1 MNKTLLVKLKVN
13 GEWIEA
19 WAPERQTLLDFIREE
34 LNLTGTK
41 KGCGAGDCGS
51 CVVLIDG
58 RATTTCT
65 LSVSKVQGREITT
78 IEGLANGTH
87 LHPIQEAFIEA
98 GAIQCGYCTPGM
110 VLQAKDLLD
119 RVPDPTEQEI
129 KEAIDGHICR
139 CTGYI
144 KIVEAIRLA
153 SRKSKKVGA
162 GIKGGLKP

>member
-1 MNKTLLVKLKVN
+1 MKKTLLVKFKVN

-19 WAPERQTLLDFIREE
+19 RVTERQTLLDFIRED

-58 RATTTCT
+58 HARTTCN
-65 LSVSKVQGREITT
+65 LPVSKVQGQEITT
-78 IEGLANGTH
+78 IEGLARGTR
-87 LHPIQEAFIEA
+87 LHPIQEAFVET

-119 RVPDPTEQEI
+119 HVPDPTEQEI

-139 CTGYI
+139 CTGYV
-144 KIVEAIRLA
+144 KIIEAIKLA
-153 SRKSKKVGA
+153 SERV
-162 GIKGGLKP
+162 KGSVQE

>member
-1 MNKTLLVKLKVN
+1 MERSMVVKLKVN

-19 WAPERQTLLDFIREE
+19 RVSPRRTLLDFIRED

-41 KGCGAGDCGS
+41 KGCGRGDCGA

-58 RATTTCT
+58 RARTTCN
-65 LSVSKVQGREITT
+65 LLVSKAQGREITT
-78 IEGLANGTH
+78 IEGLARATR
-87 LHPIQEAFIEA
+87 LDPVQEAFIEA

-119 RVPDPTEQEI
+119 RVPHPTDREI

-139 CTGYI
+139 CTGYV

-153 SRKSKKVGA
+153 SER
-162 GIKGGLKP
+162 ITKGGRGP

>member
-1 MNKTLLVKLKVN
+1 MVVKLKVN

-19 WAPERQTLLDFIREE
+19 RVTERQTLLDFIRGE

-51 CVVLIDG
+51 CVVLING
-58 RATTTCT
+58 RASTSCT
-65 LSVSKVQGREITT
+65 LPVSKVQGQEITT
-78 IEGLANGTH
+78 IEGLARGRR

-119 RVPDPTEQEI
+119 HVPDPTEQEI

-139 CTGYI
+139 CTGYV

-153 SRKSKKVGA
+153 SERMKGA
-162 GIKGGLKP
+162 GRGMEGGSLP

>member
-1 MNKTLLVKLKVN
+1 MKKTLLVKFKVN

-19 WAPERQTLLDFIREE
+19 RVTERQTLLDFIRED

-58 RATTTCT
+58 RARTTCN
-65 LSVSKVQGREITT
+65 LPVSKVQGQEITT
-78 IEGLANGTH
+78 IEGLARGTR
-87 LHPIQEAFIEA
+87 LHPIQEAFIET

-119 RVPDPTEQEI
+119 RIPDPTEQEI

-139 CTGYI
+139 CTGYV
-144 KIVEAIRLA
+144 KIIEAIKLA
-153 SRKSKKVGA
+153 SERV
-162 GIKGGLKP
+162 KGPVKG

>member
-1 MNKTLLVKLKVN
+1 MEKKLVVKLKVN

-19 WAPERQTLLDFIREE
+19 RVRQRQTLLDFIRED

-41 KGCGAGDCGS
+41 QGCGAGDCGS

-58 RATTTCT
+58 RARTTCN
-65 LSVSKVQGREITT
+65 LLVSKVQGREITT
-78 IEGLANGTH
+78 IEGLARGTR

-119 RVPDPTEQEI
+119 HVPDPTEQDI

-139 CTGYI
+139 CTGYL
-144 KIVEAIRLA
+144 KIIEAIRLA
-153 SRKSKKVGA
+153 SERVKGA
-162 GIKGGLKP
+162 VQV